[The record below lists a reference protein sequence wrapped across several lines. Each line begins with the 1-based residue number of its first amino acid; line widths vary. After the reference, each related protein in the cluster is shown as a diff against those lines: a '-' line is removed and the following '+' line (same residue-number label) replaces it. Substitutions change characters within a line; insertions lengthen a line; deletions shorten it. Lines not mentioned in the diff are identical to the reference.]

1 MAATLPANRE
11 NIISL
16 SDVRAGRRLSS
27 VPLSLEMDFSESQR
41 ESVPIGRTFWLATI
55 ISMVLWA
62 VIAGAIW
69 FV

>member
-11 NIISL
+11 NIVSL
-16 SDVRAGRRLSS
+16 SDVRAERRLSPL
-27 VPLSLEMDFSESQR
+27 PLSLEMDFSESQR
-41 ESVPIGRTFWLATI
+41 ESVPIGRTFWFATVV
-55 ISMVLWA
+55 SVVLWA